1 MMIHLP
7 ALSGIVL
14 TYLLV
19 FSRVGA
25 MVMLLPAI
33 GQAGVPAMVRL
44 VLALAISV
52 ALTPQVQ
59 SAYPGVAPQTSI
71 ALVIMIAQEVTA
83 GVLVGAMA
91 RIIMSSLQV
100 AGYLIAT
107 QTGLAYAQTLDP
119 TQGEQG
125 AVLGNFM
132 NLLGV
137 TLIFVTN
144 LHYLVIGAIAGSYRM
159 LPPGGHL
166 PTSDM
171 LQLVVQLVSSSFALG
186 FQLAAPFL
194 VFGFALYRGLGAD
207 EARALTFATLVLAS
221 IGLIFT
227 NRSRSR
233 SAFAT
238 LRSRNVALW
247 WIVAGAVIG
256 LSRASFSP
264 SANWT
269 PSNLCFASLQ
279 ALRHS
284 GYLRHSSW
292 FGRLGDD

>member
-1 MMIHLP
+1 MTIHLS

-33 GQAGVPAMVRL
+33 GQAGVPARVRL
-44 VLALAISV
+44 VLALAISL

-59 SAYPGVAPQTSI
+59 SAYPGVAPQTSM
-71 ALVIMIAQEVTA
+71 ALAIMIAQEITA

-91 RIIMSSLQV
+91 RIIMSALQV

-119 TQGEQG
+119 TQGAQG

-137 TLIFVTN
+137 TLIFITN
-144 LHYLVIGAIAGSYRM
+144 LHHLAIGAIAGSYRM

-171 LQLVVQLVSSSFALG
+171 LQLVVQLTSSSFALG

-194 VFGFALYRGLGAD
+194 VFGFALYAGLG
-207 EARALTFATLVLAS
+207 VLARLMPQIQVFFVAVPLNIMCGFVLLLAL
-221 IGLIFT
+221 IGALM
-227 NRSRSR
+227 SVVLKYY
-233 SAFAT
+233 AT
-238 LRSRNVALW
+238 SMALF
-247 WIVAGAVIG
+247 
-256 LSRASFSP
+256 L
-264 SANWT
+264 
-269 PSNLCFASLQ
+269 
-279 ALRHS
+279 
-284 GYLRHSSW
+284 
-292 FGRLGDD
+292 